1 MFLKQIKLVAE
12 KLKTVLEERNSFI
25 VIDLGTANTLIYVK
39 NKGLVVNE
47 PTIIA
52 INKKVNKVVAIG
64 HEARKMSGKTPP
76 HIEVIK
82 PVAYGVIYDFEA
94 TKRYLNML
102 IENSFDRQFSIF
114 KKITILTSC
123 PPSTDDVQLKA
134 LEDVFHELEFEKV
147 IIIKETFLAAI
158 GVGLKIM
165 EPKPNFIIDMGGG
178 TTNMALISL
187 GETIV
192 EKSLKVGGTKFDQN
206 IQEYIREKFDLII
219 GEETAQRIK
228 LAIGSTVELE
238 KRFEIKVA
246 GKLQDTLLPGEVN
259 INDIHIRSALSE
271 SIDYII
277 EEARDCI
284 KKIPP
289 ELLSD
294 LIKQGIYLTGG
305 SSLLKGIK
313 ELFARKLGFKFHQPQ
328 NPFVS
333 IINGGIEVL
342 KNPTYWQ
349 SLFLNKK

>member
-1 MFLKQIKLVAE
+1 MFLKQLKSAAK
-12 KLKTVLEERNSFI
+12 KLKTILEERNSFL

-39 NKGLVVNE
+39 DKGLVVNE

-64 HEARKMSGKTPP
+64 NEARKMSGKTPP

-82 PVAYGVIYDFEA
+82 PVEYGVIYDFEA
-94 TKRYLNML
+94 TKRYLNLL
-102 IENSFDRQFSIF
+102 IENSFDRRFSIF
-114 KKITILTSC
+114 RKITVLTSC

-158 GVGLKIM
+158 GVNLKIM

-187 GETIV
+187 GEAVI

-228 LAIGSTVELE
+228 LALGSAIELE
-238 KRFEIKVA
+238 KRLELKIA

-259 INDIHIRSALSE
+259 INDIHIRSALAE

-277 EEARDCI
+277 EETQDFI

-289 ELLSD
+289 ELMGE

-305 SSLLKGIK
+305 SSLLRGIK
-313 ELFARKLGFKFHQPQ
+313 ELFERKLGFTFHRPQ

-342 KNPTYWQ
+342 KNPTFWQ
-349 SLFLNKK
+349 PLFLNTK